1 MQEKFAIGIDVG
13 GSSLKC
19 GVVNQNGEII
29 HSFLQS
35 LEETSTEADVITL
48 ITAAALQCAATVNN
62 LVEGIGI
69 GFPGIVD
76 QNTVIGG
83 ADNLPGFNNLPL
95 GQILKAR
102 TGYPVWVNNDANMMG
117 YGELKYGVASG
128 SENMV
133 FLTVGTGIGGAIL
146 IDGKIFGG
154 HQNRGAELGHIMI
167 NHGGKPCSCGAKGC
181 FEAYASISALIEDFR
196 DAGGTIAEGDQI
208 TGRSIMAKYH
218 ENDSIAK
225 IALQQHFDY
234 MATGIASLIN
244 VFSPQKVVIGGGI
257 SEAGQFYVNEIKT
270 RTLGMAM
277 PAAAQF
283 TSIVAA
289 NLGNKAGLLG
299 CAAKVFDQIKNS
311 DNHV

>member
-19 GVVNQNGEII
+19 GVVNRNGEIV

-35 LEETSTEADVITL
+35 LEEVSTEEEVITA
-48 ITAAALQCAATVNN
+48 IADAVSRCAMAVNN
-62 LVEGIGI
+62 SVEGIGI

-76 QNTVIGG
+76 QNVVIGG

-95 GQILKAR
+95 AQIIEAK
-102 TGYPVWVNNDANMMG
+102 TGYPVWIDNDANMMG
-117 YGELKYGVASG
+117 YGELKYGAASD
-128 SENMV
+128 SENIV

-154 HQNRGAELGHIMI
+154 HQNRGAELGHIII

-181 FEAYASISALIEDFR
+181 FEAYASILALIEDFR
-196 DAGGTIAEGDQI
+196 DAGGTVAAGNQI
-208 TGRSIMAKYH
+208 TGRSIVAKYH
-218 ENDSIAK
+218 EGNPIAK
-225 IALQQHFDY
+225 ATLQQHFDY
-234 MATGIASLIN
+234 MATGIASFIN

-257 SEAGQFYVNEIKT
+257 SEAGSFYIDEIKT
-270 RTLGMAM
+270 RVLRLAM

-283 TSIVAA
+283 TNIVAA
-289 NLGNKAGLLG
+289 TLGNKAGLLG
-299 CAAKVFDQIKNS
+299 CAAKVFDHVKN
-311 DNHV
+311 